1 MPPRMDFWDARRTEM
16 LTKLWSQGLSCTD
29 IAAQI
34 GVGTSRNAIIGKVH
48 RLKLK
53 RTTGHEN
60 KPRKERK
67 ARPAPREKKIPN
79 KPFYNSVF
87 KSPEIKPQVELPAR
101 NARPGFVMVV
111 SVLTGNP
118 LMAKKRLPLQ
128 REMSKTELREMLS
141 TAVQNTANMGE
152 MI

>member
-1 MPPRMDFWDARRTEM
+1 MPIDSWTDDSVTR
-16 LTKLWSQGLSCTD
+16 LTKLWNEGLSCTE

-34 GVGTSRNAIIGKVH
+34 GTGHSRNAVIGKVH

-60 KPRKERK
+60 QPRKERK
-67 ARPAPREKKIPN
+67 ERPAPREKKIPN

-118 LMAKKRLPLQ
+118 LMAKKRRPLQ
-128 REMSKTELREMLS
+128 RDMTKAELRAMLS